1 MAIAEFRSRYDETF
15 LLTALSR
22 HRRQL
27 WWRGPYDGVRWS
39 LAAVMV
45 LLTAVAAYSGAL
57 IPSVVLGGFAGA
69 LLGAIL
75 LGDPIDAWIVKN
87 RLRKSPFHN
96 NDLTFRLAPEEI
108 HITGNNED
116 ARLKWSA
123 FSKARRFPD
132 GLLLYQGPQFFNWL
146 PDSAAIGADSIA
158 NARELAR
165 SKVKD
170 YRDV

>member
-1 MAIAEFRSRYDETF
+1 MG
-15 LLTALSR
+15 LLTGVALY
-22 HRRQL
+22 
-27 WWRGPYDGVRWS
+27 G
-39 LAAVMV
+39 
-45 LLTAVAAYSGAL
+45 GAQM
-57 IPSVVLGGFAGA
+57 PSVVLGGFTGA

-75 LGDPIDAWIVKN
+75 LGDPIDAWLVKR

-96 NDLTFRLAPEEI
+96 NDLSFRLSPEEI

-123 FSKARRFPD
+123 FSKARRFRD

-146 PDSAAIGADSIA
+146 PDSASVGQDSIT
-158 NARELAR
+158 NAQKLAQ